1 MLINNIDPTI
11 LVVKGL
17 AGIEKLVLTKTR
29 WLPGCHVA
37 RWLPWVKE
45 PEVRGG
51 KRQGGQEAVES
62 REAEG
67 RVDLERSQLRN
78 RNKPKGVSRQ

>member
-17 AGIEKLVLTKTR
+17 AGIEKLV
-29 WLPGCHVA
+29 LPGCHVA

-62 REAEG
+62 REAERG
-67 RVDLERSQLRN
+67 IDLERSRLRN
-78 RNKPKGVSRQ
+78 SNKPKGVSRQ

>member
-1 MLINNIDPTI
+1 MLINNNNATI
-11 LVVKGL
+11 LFVKGL
-17 AGIEKLVLTKTR
+17 ACIEKLVLTKTK

-62 REAEG
+62 REAERG
-67 RVDLERSQLRN
+67 IDLERSRLRN
-78 RNKPKGVSRQ
+78 SNKQKGVSRQ